1 MYRLA
6 IIIWFCLSCV
16 SSVSSQQIT
25 YGYFDSLSYAQYV
38 AGDWDHLLQT
48 AEIAKNADI
57 SFPLLS
63 MRIGY
68 AALMKGNNS
77 LSLKHYSNALEFDS
91 YNQDALY
98 YALLNNTL
106 LSRRDAASYIS
117 LNLNDAIKKPLNVGY
132 KKLVEIIDIEL
143 SFKSTNN
150 ETRKLGQYY
159 RFGIGNRINYRWKL
173 YHSFITYR
181 QNLLE
186 PNTNQRNA
194 GPPNR
199 NAPISFRSF
208 LTHDYQY
215 FLKSEVCINSKFSL
229 TNAFHYTHTNFDDAT
244 YNTYIFNIGLK
255 ITQPFID
262 YKIEL
267 NAGPMLDS
275 LLAQV
280 AVSST
285 YQPFGNLIFYGNSR
299 LSFQKRTH
307 QSQLNFSQM
316 LGFKLSNKL
325 WLETHATLGQIKNL
339 IDNDAL
345 YIYDALDAGK
355 FRIGASLLI
364 PFTPKLTFQGNYYF
378 EPKILY
384 LQNNIY
390 NLNSFTLGISWKL

>member
-1 MYRLA
+1 
-6 IIIWFCLSCV
+6 
-16 SSVSSQQIT
+16 
-25 YGYFDSLSYAQYV
+25 
-38 AGDWDHLLQT
+38 
-48 AEIAKNADI
+48 
-57 SFPLLS
+57 
-63 MRIGY
+63 
-68 AALMKGNNS
+68 
-77 LSLKHYSNALEFDS
+77 
-91 YNQDALY
+91 
-98 YALLNNTL
+98 
-106 LSRRDAASYIS
+106 
-117 LNLNDAIKKPLNVGY
+117 
-132 KKLVEIIDIEL
+132 
-143 SFKSTNN
+143 
-150 ETRKLGQYY
+150 
-159 RFGIGNRINYRWKL
+159 
-173 YHSFITYR
+173 
-181 QNLLE
+181 
-186 PNTNQRNA
+186 
-194 GPPNR
+194 
-199 NAPISFRSF
+199 
-208 LTHDYQY
+208 
-215 FLKSEVCINSKFSL
+215 
-229 TNAFHYTHTNFDDAT
+229 
-244 YNTYIFNIGLK
+244 
-255 ITQPFID
+255 
-262 YKIEL
+262 
-267 NAGPMLDS
+267 MLDS